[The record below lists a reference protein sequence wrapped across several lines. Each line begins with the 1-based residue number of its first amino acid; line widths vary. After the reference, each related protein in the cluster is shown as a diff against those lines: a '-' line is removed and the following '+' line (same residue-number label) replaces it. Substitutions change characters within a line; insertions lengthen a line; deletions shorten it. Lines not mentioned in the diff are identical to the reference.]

1 MKNLRTSTH
10 ILLLMA
16 EAGFGHRAACQ
27 AVAAALKEVACD
39 ACQITTLNLSQHPM
53 APALMRLPERSYDR
67 TVNSSLHLFD
77 LTYRVTDTHLGC
89 SLVGR
94 VMARGLSRAT
104 RQILEEMQPDAIL
117 STIHLYQA
125 PVLAARKQGY
135 SHIPFFSVVTDL
147 AEVHQIWFRAAPDVL
162 FVPNETVRQ
171 QALQAGLRR
180 EQVVVSGIP
189 VQPRIAAEQRSKSE
203 LRAGLGWRDDLPV
216 ALVVGSRRTPTLDES
231 LAAVNQ
237 AHPPVQLVVT
247 AGGDERLFRRL
258 QAIDWQIPVYLYHYV
273 NNMPELMRA
282 ADVLISKAGGLI
294 TAESLACGLPL
305 IYTGHIPGQESGNLT
320 YVVGQGAGTSAETPA
335 QLAQT
340 LQSWLANGSA
350 LLQQFAARAQQ
361 LGYPRAAQTIAER
374 VWQAAAAHANERMAV
389 TRSDPR
395 ATLSRSI

>member
-1 MKNLRTSTH
+1 
-10 ILLLMA
+10 MA

-27 AVAAALKEVACD
+27 AVAAALKEVSSD
-39 ACQITTLNLSQHPM
+39 ACQITILNLSQHPM

-104 RQILEEMQPDAIL
+104 RQILDEMQPDAIL

-125 PVLAARKQGY
+125 PVLAARKHGY

-162 FVPNETVRQ
+162 FVPNESVRS
-171 QALQAGLRR
+171 QALEAGLRP

-189 VQPRIAAEQRSKSE
+189 VQPRIAAERRTRSE
-203 LRAGLGWRDDLPV
+203 LRAGLGWRNDLPV
-216 ALVVGSRRTPTLDES
+216 ALVVGSRRTPALDES
-231 LAAVNQ
+231 LAAINR
-237 AHPPVQLVVT
+237 ARPPVQLAVT
-247 AGGDERLFRRL
+247 AGGDEDLYRRL
-258 QAIDWQIPVYLYHYV
+258 QAIDWQIPVYLYRYV
-273 NNMPELMRA
+273 NNMPELMHA

-305 IYTGHIPGQESGNLT
+305 IYTGHIPGQESGNLA
-320 YVVGQGAGTSAETPA
+320 YVVDQGAGTAAETPT
-335 QLAQT
+335 QLAHT
-340 LQSWLANGSA
+340 LHAWLANGGA
-350 LLQQFAARAQQ
+350 RLHQYAARAQR
-361 LGYPRAAQTIAER
+361 LGYPQAAQTIAEM
-374 VWQAAAAHANERMAV
+374 VWQAAAKHAGERLAQARFV
-389 TRSDPR
+389 SQTS
-395 ATLSRSI
+395 LSRSP